1 MGGSTVAW
9 FACPHCGKD
18 LRQGAIRCAHC
29 DRSLLAAP
37 TPTDVSA
44 SPQPSFTPPPAGPGT
59 QPPWERRPDWGGQPP
74 RAVSG
79 DRRIAVASCLIGGV
93 TLAVPLMIRLIAM
106 FSPSSIPYVAPLWFL
121 APGGISGLLVHV
133 AGLLLGLR
141 ARRLIAGSG
150 DTRGVTL
157 ATVGIWIG
165 WVNIVLWVLGF
176 VLPSLSLFLWLVDGV
191 PR

>member
-29 DRSLLAAP
+29 DRSLL
-37 TPTDVSA
+37 SA
-44 SPQPSFTPPPAGPGT
+44 PPPGVGADAQPPFQPPQAGPGT
-59 QPPWERRPDWGGQPP
+59 EPPWERRPDWGGEPP

-79 DRRIAVASCLIGGV
+79 DRRIAVASCAIGGV
-93 TLAVPLMIRLIAM
+93 QLGVPLLSSLIGM
-106 FSPSSIPYVAPLWFL
+106 SSPYVAALWFL
-121 APGGISGLLVHV
+121 VPGGIPGLLVRV

-141 ARRLIAGSG
+141 AKRLIAGSG
-150 DTRGVTL
+150 DGRGVTL

-165 WVNIVLWVLGF
+165 WVNIVLWVLWL
-176 VLPSLSLFLWLVDGV
+176 VLPSLSLYLWIVDAV
-191 PR
+191 PP